1 MKQKTST
8 KQNPIKM
15 KSNKHKNKAT
25 FCAMLVEVKGTSL

>member
-8 KQNPIKM
+8 KQNPITL
-15 KSNKHKNKAT
+15 KSNKQNKAT